1 MAIGV
6 TSREDFNMAMV
17 SPGASLCKMD
27 FVACNDIMHRGGS
40 KISGKGVHIDK
51 DVRVRFTDFISFFLN
66 IP

>member
-17 SPGASLCKMD
+17 NPGASLCKMD

-40 KISGKGVHIDK
+40 RISGKGVHIY
-51 DVRVRFTDFISFFLN
+51 I
-66 IP
+66 